1 MSNDEQVM
9 RYINPEHMV
18 SVALNSMRVVEI
30 NGIPCNRID
39 EAAFISAINK
49 RDTALLAPHL
59 AKIKELESDLEECGQ
74 LLVDSNELLRQ
85 NLPTIQHYE
94 AKIKRLEEAFQE
106 IENACGCVNF
116 SSHNQM
122 REAIEA
128 TMAIA
133 ENALSVADKGADII
147 EEQNCKIKQLED
159 EIIERTEYM
168 QKRSR
173 KAIELGDK
181 LFKTQIRNKALEDT
195 LWFYGD
201 LAQYEGISLGVSPLN
216 NDRGEKAR
224 TVLLSETTP
233 DNTQVKED

>member
-1 MSNDEQVM
+1 MKNHPCSNDEQVM

-94 AKIKRLEEAFQE
+94 AKIKRLEEALRKIKTAETFYCEFDDLQD
-106 IENACGCVNF
+106 IA
-116 SSHNQM
+116 
-122 REAIEA
+122 REA
-128 TMAIA
+128 
-133 ENALSVADKGADII
+133 LS
-147 EEQNCKIKQLED
+147 
-159 EIIERTEYM
+159 
-168 QKRSR
+168 
-173 KAIELGDK
+173 
-181 LFKTQIRNKALEDT
+181 DT
-195 LWFYGD
+195 AGS
-201 LAQYEGISLGVSPLN
+201 EGQ
-216 NDRGEKAR
+216 RG
-224 TVLLSETTP
+224 
-233 DNTQVKED
+233 